1 MTNNKKVKKNQ
12 TGKENKFTFVDF
24 FSGVGGFR
32 IPAERFGGKCV
43 GFSEIDQSAISVY
56 EENFDDK
63 DETALGDIT
72 QLNEIQKADVYF
84 GGVPCQAWSV
94 AGKKLG
100 FDDPRGKLWEDTIR
114 VTSINQP
121 KVFIYENVK
130 GLLDPRNRSSLD
142 LILSEFNKAGY
153 KTYHSLL
160 NAYDFGLPQNRDRI
174 FIVGIRKDIAKKPF
188 SFPKPIDHEN
198 NLSSIIDELPSR
210 KNKKKNFQPKDLF
223 GDQVPASRNRFQKDN
238 ELNDFFI
245 FCDTRDGHTTIHSWD
260 IKQSTKR
267 DRHICMTILKN
278 RRKSIYG
285 EWDGNPMSFD
295 DLSKLI
301 PDLENSEMERLVK
314 KEFLKLEDIN
324 GKEKFELKHTKNSAG
339 IFGVYRVFMPSSK
352 IFSTITAT
360 ENRDFIAL
368 EQVKGINPEQY
379 KKDFINQVYKKKKY
393 RLLNGRETARL
404 QGFPDNFKIHKN
416 DKTAKKHFGNAVPT
430 SVVESVIGELINQK
444 FI

>member
-1 MTNNKKVKKNQ
+1 MKK
-12 TGKENKFTFVDF
+12 KFKFVDLF
-24 FSGVGGFR
+24 AGIGGFR
-32 IPAERFGGKCV
+32 IPAEKLGGECV

-56 EENFDDK
+56 EENFNNDH
-63 DETALGDIT
+63 ELVLGDIKL
-72 QLNEIQKADVYF
+72 LNEMPAADIYF

-100 FDDPRGKLWEDTIR
+100 FEDPRGKLWEDTIR
-114 VTSINQP
+114 VTALNQP
-121 KVFIYENVK
+121 KAFIYENVK

-142 LILSEFNKAGY
+142 LILSEFSKAGY
-153 KTYHSLL
+153 KTYYSLL

-174 FIVGIRKDIAKKPF
+174 FIVGIRKDLSTETFI
-188 SFPKPIDHEN
+188 FPKPIEHEN
-198 NLSSIIDELPSR
+198 NLSTIIDELPSR
-210 KNKKKNFQPKDLF
+210 RNIKKNFQPKDLF
-223 GDQVPASRNRFQKDN
+223 GEQIPASRNRFQKND

-260 IKQSTKR
+260 IKRSSKR
-267 DRHICMTILKN
+267 DREICMTILKN

-285 EWDGNPMSFD
+285 PWDGNPMSFE
-295 DLSKLI
+295 DLTKLI
-301 PDLENSEMERLVK
+301 SNLSLNELHKLVK
-314 KEFLKLEDIN
+314 KDFLKIENID
-324 GKEKFELKHTKNSAG
+324 GKEMFELRNTKNSAG

-368 EQVKGINPEQY
+368 EEIKGVDAEQY
-379 KKDFINQVYKKKKY
+379 KKDFIDKIYKPKKF
-393 RLLNGRETARL
+393 RLLTGRETARL
-404 QGFPDNFKIHKN
+404 QGFPDSFTIHAN

-430 SVVESVIGELINQK
+430 NVVENVIGELISQK